1 MVQLKKIVFCT
12 DFSENANEAF
22 DLAFDLTQKYGA
34 QLLLV
39 HVVPPLVFPSPV
51 MEEFISEQ
59 ANYQFIEQVIQRS
72 MEQMEATY
80 VSRMGGYGNFQ
91 IQILSG
97 HPASEILNYVEQEK
111 VDLVVMGTH
120 GFTGLAHFFLGST
133 AEKVVRRAR
142 CSVLTCHQ
150 SNPEP
155 REAEQAAS

>member
-1 MVQLKKIVFCT
+1 MVPIKKLAFCT
-12 DFSENANEAF
+12 DFSDNSNRAF
-22 DLAFDLTQKYGA
+22 ELALDLAKKYGA

-72 MEQMEATY
+72 LEQIETTY
-80 VSRMGGYGNFQ
+80 VHRMGDYRNVQ
-91 IQILSG
+91 MRVLSG
-97 HPASEILNYVEQEK
+97 HPASEILNFIDQEK

-133 AEKVVRRAR
+133 AEKVVRRAN
-142 CSVLTCHQ
+142 CSVLTVHA
-150 SNPEP
+150 PTD
-155 REAEQAAS
+155 